1 MCLSDPHTAVARTR
15 ISTSAC
21 PGLGTGTVFTSVAS
35 RPGAALV
42 LTTAV
47 IVAGMSPA
55 GRRGEDFVR
64 RRAAGRGLN
73 SISRLIVAHVARA
86 SRRGDRSGR
95 AQDVHRADVPRHDA
109 ARAADAQLLEEEGE
123 LLLERVADCLSG
135 SLGQVPELL
144 LEGADRILA
153 RLVEELALRLSLL
166 PVFGLVVEEPA
177 LRLALERQWK

>member
-35 RPGAALV
+35 RPGAAFV

-55 GRRGEDFVR
+55 GCRGEDFVR

-86 SRRGDRSGR
+86 GRCGHRRRQV
-95 AQDVHRADVPRHDA
+95 QDVHRADVLRDDVT
-109 ARAADAQLLEEEGE
+109 RVADPQLLEEEGE
-123 LLLERVADCLSG
+123 LL
-135 SLGQVPELL
+135 
-144 LEGADRILA
+144 
-153 RLVEELALRLSLL
+153 
-166 PVFGLVVEEPA
+166 F
-177 LRLALERQWK
+177 